1 MGHSTLRPWVRHHPR
16 QPPHPPRGLRH
27 TIAAFV
33 EWAGS
38 RLAVTDL
45 RNPGHEADLTFTAE
59 LNTKQAVAVSAI
71 LAHDACPPAPVTSR
85 TPNG

>member
-1 MGHSTLRPWVRHHPR
+1 MGTASPSTTTSSSPR
-16 QPPHPPRGLRH
+16 SAH